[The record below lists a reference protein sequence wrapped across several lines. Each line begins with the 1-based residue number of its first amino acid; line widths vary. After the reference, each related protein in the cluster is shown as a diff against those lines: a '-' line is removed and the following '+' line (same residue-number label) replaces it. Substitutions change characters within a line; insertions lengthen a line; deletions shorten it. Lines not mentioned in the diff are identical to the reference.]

1 MPSSTIFK
9 AKWFWY
15 STLCVL
21 SWGVWALLSKVGS
34 NEIPA
39 DTMQFLFTF
48 GALPVALILL
58 IGRRFNLEKSS
69 KGIFYAVANGI
80 LSGIGGLAF
89 FAAFRSGRNT
99 AVIASATSL
108 YPMITVALAVTILRE
123 RLTWVQVVGLGFAAA
138 AIVIF
143 SFSV

>member
-1 MPSSTIFK
+1 MPTSATLK

-15 STLCVL
+15 SILCIL
-21 SWGVWALLSKVGS
+21 CWGGWALLSKMGS
-34 NEIPA
+34 REIPA
-39 DTMQFLFTF
+39 DTMQFIFTF
-48 GALPVALILL
+48 GTLPVALALL
-58 IGRRFNLEKSS
+58 AGRHFKLEKSR
-69 KGIFYAVANGI
+69 KGIFYAVSNGV

-89 FAAFRSGRNT
+89 FAAFRSGGNT
-99 AVIASATSL
+99 SVITAATSL

-143 SFSV
+143 SL

>member
-1 MPSSTIFK
+1 MPSATTFK

-15 STLCVL
+15 SMLCVL
-21 SWGVWALLSKVGS
+21 SWGAWALLSKLGS

-58 IGRRFNLEKSS
+58 MARRFKLEKSP
-69 KGIFYAVANGI
+69 KGIFYAVANGV

-89 FAAFRSGRNT
+89 FAAFRSGGNT

>member
-1 MPSSTIFK
+1 MPSFAIFK

-58 IGRRFNLEKSS
+58 MGRRFKLEKSPR
-69 KGIFYAVANGI
+69 GIFYAVANGV

-89 FAAFRSGRNT
+89 FAAFRSGGNT

-123 RLTWVQVVGLGFAAA
+123 RLTWVQVLGLGFAAA

>member
-1 MPSSTIFK
+1 MPSSAIFK

-21 SWGVWALLSKVGS
+21 SWGAWALLSKLGS
-34 NEIPA
+34 NEIPS

-48 GALPVALILL
+48 GALPVAVVLL
-58 IGRRFNLEKSS
+58 VARRFKLERSP
-69 KGIFYAVANGI
+69 KGIFYAVANGV

-89 FAAFRSGRNT
+89 FAAFRSSENT
-99 AVIASATSL
+99 SVVASATSL
-108 YPMITVALAVTILRE
+108 YPMITVVLAVTILRE
-123 RLTWVQVVGLGFAAA
+123 RLTWVQVLGLGFAAA

>member
-1 MPSSTIFK
+1 MPTPATLK

-15 STLCVL
+15 SILCVL
-21 SWGVWALLSKVGS
+21 CWGGWALLSKMGS
-34 NEIPA
+34 REIPA

-48 GALPVALILL
+48 GALPVALALL
-58 IGRRFNLEKSS
+58 VGRHFKLEKSP
-69 KGIFYAVANGI
+69 KGIFYAVSNGV

-89 FAAFRSGRNT
+89 FAAFRSGGNT
-99 AVIASATSL
+99 SVITAATSL

-123 RLTWVQVVGLGFAAA
+123 RLTWVQVVGLGFAAV

-143 SFSV
+143 SL